1 VNFFPTTSQEWAAR
15 LMGIIVM
22 ILSLSVHEWAHAFSA
37 FQLGDDTAQRE
48 GRLTLNPLSHIDPF
62 GTLLLPLL
70 GVPLGWAK
78 PVPFNP
84 ARFRRGV
91 SMAWGT
97 MITKAAGPLSNL
109 VLAVGC
115 AVGLGFLLRG
125 QGRTGTE
132 HEAVRALLVN
142 GLMMNVGLAVFN
154 MLPIHPLDGA
164 GVLEPFIPR
173 GLREAWNGYLRVGP
187 LLLMVVLVTGGV
199 LLSAPIGLVQGVLV
213 NLVRT
218 IAA

>member
-1 VNFFPTTSQEWAAR
+1 VNFFPTSSQEWAAR

-37 FQLGDDTAQRE
+37 FKLGDDTAERE

-97 MITKAAGPLSNL
+97 MITKIAGPASNL
-109 VLAVGC
+109 ILAVGC

-125 QGRTGTE
+125 QGRTGAE

-173 GLREAWNGYLRVGP
+173 GLRDAWNSYLRVGP

-213 NLVRT
+213 NLVRS